1 MKRTICNN
9 FLNNSCRFGAN
20 CKFLHEVQ
28 QKTEGEIV
36 VDEKVRYMNELL
48 MQFVRYCRGC

>member
-9 FLNNSCRFGAN
+9 FLTNNCRFGTN

-28 QKTEGEIV
+28 HKSEGEIV
-36 VDEKVRYMNELL
+36 VDEKARYMNDVL
-48 MQFVRYCRGC
+48 MQFLRYCRAC